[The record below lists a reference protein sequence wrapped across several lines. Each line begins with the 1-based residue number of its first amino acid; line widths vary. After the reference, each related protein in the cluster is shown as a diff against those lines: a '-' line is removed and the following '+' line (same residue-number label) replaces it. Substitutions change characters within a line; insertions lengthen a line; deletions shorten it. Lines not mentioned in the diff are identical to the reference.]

1 MVLVMAATKVLVMAA
16 TKVVLMTVL
25 MAATKV
31 LVMAATKVVLMTVLM
46 AATKVVLM
54 TVLMTM
60 LMAAVLMTMLMAV
73 TKVVLMTVLMTV
85 LMVALML
92 RKFDFLVLRRIFSNL
107 LYFEA
112 YLNIKKDKKFL
123 DCFLTFRCQRKLSP
137 FYKIQCQKKTF
148 SLFIKFT
155 YYNFIHCIIIF
166 IYKFK
171 SA

>member
-1 MVLVMAATKVLVMAA
+1 MATTKVLVIAVMKVVLMTVLIAA

-25 MAATKV
+25 MAA
-31 LVMAATKVVLMTVLM
+31 
-46 AATKVVLM
+46 
-54 TVLMTM
+54 
-60 LMAAVLMTMLMAV
+60 

-92 RKFDFLVLRRIFSNL
+92 RKFDFLVLRGIFSNL